1 MFAQPG
7 SFDGQWQGDGAEHG
21 ALRAE
26 EPACSCTSW
35 LLHLLARRAS
45 SERAVGRVLLGCLA
59 LYVAAF
65 LPLAN
70 LPAES
75 FFRPILA
82 RFWMQVPH
90 PCMLACVACL
100 HVPRRL
106 AHSDASDA
114 PHCGRECLLPRG
126 GEAER
131 PRWAAGDEGNG
142 GGGDD
147 KGAGMAKDAQG
158 YGIALPLCLASARLR
173 LMCLTRAQHAM
184 RFARGIRSRRGALAC
199 AGMRTQHCG

>member
-1 MFAQPG
+1 MDNG
-7 SFDGQWQGDGAEHG
+7 KEMVRSMVHESGGA
-21 ALRAE
+21 
-26 EPACSCTSW
+26 C
-35 LLHLLARRAS
+35 LLLAPLGCWHLLARRAS

-90 PCMLACVACL
+90 PCRLACVACL

-106 AHSDASDA
+106 A
-114 PHCGRECLLPRG
+114 
-126 GEAER
+126 
-131 PRWAAGDEGNG
+131 
-142 GGGDD
+142 
-147 KGAGMAKDAQG
+147 
-158 YGIALPLCLASARLR
+158 AL
-173 LMCLTRAQHAM
+173 
-184 RFARGIRSRRGALAC
+184 
-199 AGMRTQHCG
+199 